1 METFST
7 FSQYSCLKPNY
18 EKCEIAGIGVLKS
31 VKVAVCGMKCVDLC
45 KDTIRIT
52 GVHFS
57 CNKTKQDVKN
67 FLETISKIQN
77 VLKIWRM
84 QSLTL
89 EGKIIVFKTLAISKI
104 VYLSTM
110 TKVPT
115 ETIVELKKK
124 IQKRFTWPTKP
135 KIKNETVFSDF
146 KYGGLKNAD
155 IIKR

>member
-18 EKCEIAGIGVLKS
+18 EKCEITGIAVLKS
-31 VKVAVCGMKCVDLC
+31 VKVAVCAMKCVVVC
-45 KDTIRIT
+45 KDTIRVT
-52 GVHFS
+52 RLHFS
-57 CNKTKQDVKN
+57 YNTTKQGDKN

-104 VYLSTM
+104 VYLSM
-110 TKVPT
+110 MIKVPT
-115 ETIVELKKK
+115 EVIVELKKYKK
-124 IQKRFTWPTKP
+124 I
-135 KIKNETVFSDF
+135 NLV
-146 KYGGLKNAD
+146 N
-155 IIKR
+155 

>member
-1 METFST
+1 M
-7 FSQYSCLKPNY
+7 
-18 EKCEIAGIGVLKS
+18 
-31 VKVAVCGMKCVDLC
+31 
-45 KDTIRIT
+45 
-52 GVHFS
+52 
-57 CNKTKQDVKN
+57 
-67 FLETISKIQN
+67 
-77 VLKIWRM
+77 W
-84 QSLTL
+84 SLTL
-89 EGKIIVFKTLAISKI
+89 EGKIIVFKTFAISKI

>member
-7 FSQYSCLKPNY
+7 FSQYSWLKPNY
-18 EKCEIAGIGVLKS
+18 EKWEIAGIGVLKS
-31 VKVAVCGMKCVDLC
+31 VKVAVCGMKCIGLC

-57 CNKTKQDVKN
+57 YSKPKQDVKN
-67 FLETISKIQN
+67 LLEIIKKIQN
-77 VLKIWRM
+77 VLRVWRM

-115 ETIVELKKK
+115 ETIIELKKN
-124 IQKRFTWPTKP
+124 TK
-135 KIKNETVFSDF
+135 TVHMA
-146 KYGGLKNAD
+146 N
-155 IIKR
+155 